1 MSSPGTPV
9 RTGPQPPRLLDRV
22 RLAIRTRHLSLRT
35 EQAYVQWIRRF
46 ILFHNKRHPKEMGA
60 DEIGAFLTH
69 LAVAKRVSASTQN
82 QALGALLFLYREV
95 LRQEIGQV
103 EEVVRAKRP
112 RKLPVVLTQDEV
124 RLLFSNLHGTHR
136 LIGTLLYGSGLRLME
151 CLRLRVKDLDFGS
164 HQITLRDGKG
174 GYDRITM
181 IPETLEPDLRK
192 HLAGVRNLHR
202 QDLAKGFG
210 QAALPH
216 ALSRKYPR
224 AATDWAWQFVFP
236 ASSRS
241 TDPRTG
247 VVRRHHLSAQA
258 MQRAMKRAVRTAGI
272 NKRASCHT
280 LRHSF
285 ATHLLEGGY
294 DIRTVQELLVLNDA
308 ATTEIYT
315 HVLNRGGHAVRSPL
329 DRL

>member
-1 MSSPGTPV
+1 MPSPAPK
-9 RTGPQPPRLLDRV
+9 LLDRV

-46 ILFHNKRHPKEMGA
+46 ILFHGKRHPKEMGT
-60 DEIGAFLTH
+60 DEIG
-69 LAVAKRVSASTQN
+69 
-82 QALGALLFLYREV
+82 EV
-95 LRQEIGQV
+95 K
-103 EEVVRAKRP
+103 EVVRAK
-112 RKLPVVLTQDEV
+112 
-124 RLLFSNLHGTHR
+124 
-136 LIGTLLYGSGLRLME
+136 
-151 CLRLRVKDLDFGS
+151 
-164 HQITLRDGKG
+164 
-174 GYDRITM
+174 
-181 IPETLEPDLRK
+181 
-192 HLAGVRNLHR
+192 VRNLHR

-216 ALSRKYPR
+216 ALSRKYPG

-258 MQRAMKRAVRTAGI
+258 MQRAMKRAVRAAGI
-272 NKRASCHT
+272 TKRASCHT

-294 DIRTVQELLVLNDA
+294 DIRTVQELLGHKHVK
-308 ATTEIYT
+308 TTMIYT
-315 HVLNRGGHAVRSPL
+315 HVLNRGGHIWTPPSSNEFSGLFFNTLLFLVVRRELVKSAVGRDCSRIFGPLAELLCSWPGWNPRAGSHSLRPALCRPCLLSAPPRPGPTDSPSLVGSRRSQ
-329 DRL
+329 R